1 MFKIL
6 FLFVITGCAIDYAH
20 PLQYCSMCSENY
32 LDVKHSFESMKSS
45 NASCDN
51 EIISADQIGFVGKV
65 WDFIEDIW
73 ISSACDKCFIEK
85 NNTYVLRNETIK
97 YLTDYNITIKLVCY
111 CVHFR

>member
-1 MFKIL
+1 
-6 FLFVITGCAIDYAH
+6 
-20 PLQYCSMCSENY
+20 MCSQNY

-73 ISSACDKCFIEK
+73 INSACDKCFIEK

-97 YLTDYNITIKLVCY
+97 YLTDYNITIKLVY
-111 CVHFR
+111 YFVHFR